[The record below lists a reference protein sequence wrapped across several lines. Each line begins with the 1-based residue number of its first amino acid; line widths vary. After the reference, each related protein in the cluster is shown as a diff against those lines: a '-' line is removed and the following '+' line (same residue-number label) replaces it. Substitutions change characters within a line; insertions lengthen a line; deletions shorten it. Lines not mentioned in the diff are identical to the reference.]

1 MLENGFSVRR
11 CFADPDRSRDD
22 LLVNLFGE
30 IFGDL
35 FDNLTAEQGAAVIH
49 RHDDAFESEIGI
61 GAGAADFIEDG
72 DDFRQTF
79 QAEPFALEWNEN
91 FIGSSECGG
100 HEDAERWRGIED
112 AVFKKIVRLKTLKD
126 SAQAGEVVIGAGE
139 LDFDA
144 GEIHFGGKKREI
156 FTAGVDE
163 FIADIR
169 LTKQDGIDRG
179 EVWSFD
185 SEAGSAVRLGVE
197 IHEQDSLAAQCEGVR
212 EVHGGGGFTDSSFL
226 VSDGDD
232 FHELEGWRE
241 TLSFK
246 L

>member
-1 MLENGFSVRR
+1 MRGS
-11 CFADPDRSRDD
+11 FADADRSWDD
-22 LLVNLFGE
+22 LLVDFVGE
-30 IFGDL
+30 IFGDF
-35 FDNLTAEQGAAVIH
+35 FDNLAAEQGAAVIH
-49 RHDDAFESEIGI
+49 GHDDTLEGEVGVCT
-61 GAGAADFIEDG
+61 GAADFIEDG

-79 QAEPFALEWNEN
+79 ESEPFTLEWDEN
-91 FIGSSECGG
+91 LIGGSERGS

-112 AVFKKIVRLKTLKD
+112 AVFEKVVRLESLKN

-139 LDFDA
+139 LDFDT
-144 GEIHFGGKKREI
+144 GEIHFGREESKI
-156 FTAGVDE
+156 FAAGIDE
-163 FIADIR
+163 FIPDIGIAEE
-169 LTKQDGIDRG
+169 DGINGRQR
-179 EVWSFD
+179 WSFD

-197 IHEQDSLAAQCEGVR
+197 IHEQDSLAAQRECVR

-232 FHELEGWRE
+232 FHELEQWRE